1 MERKAL
7 ILLLPVALALMSTK
21 GCQTLEERA
30 ERSAKVRGE
39 VQASSPPPPMPAAC
53 TAHVERVIPKV
64 GEKFRW
70 INQRW
75 EVTADNRDRLADDC
89 AAWDRDRM
97 SGRANSSSASK

>member
-7 ILLLPVALALMSTK
+7 IFMLPVALILMSTK
-21 GCQTLEERA
+21 GCQTLDARMEKAA
-30 ERSAKVRGE
+30 EAQG
-39 VQASSPPPPMPAAC
+39 QALASSPPPPMPAAC
-53 TAHVERVIPKV
+53 TAYVERVVPKV

-75 EVTADNRDRLADDC
+75 EVTADNRDRQADDC

-97 SGRANSSSASK
+97 ASSSATK

>member
-7 ILLLPVALALMSTK
+7 IFMLPVALALMSTK
-21 GCQTLEERA
+21 GCQTLDERA
-30 ERSAKVRGE
+30 EKAADIQGQA
-39 VQASSPPPPMPAAC
+39 QASSPPPSMPAAC
-53 TAHVERVIPKV
+53 TAHVERIIPKV

-75 EVTADNRDRLADDC
+75 EVTADNRDRQADDC

-97 SGRANSSSASK
+97 AGNLAKPQ